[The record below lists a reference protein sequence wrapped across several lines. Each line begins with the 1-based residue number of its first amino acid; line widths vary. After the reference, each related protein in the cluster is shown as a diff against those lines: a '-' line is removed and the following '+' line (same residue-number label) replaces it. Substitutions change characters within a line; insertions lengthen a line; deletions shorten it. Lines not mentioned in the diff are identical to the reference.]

1 MCLQHTIMDF
11 FCHLFFYTKIEK
23 YCFFPINFQ
32 PVRKSARFFFFK
44 KMVFFSTEKVQT
56 LDLTLQIQRLKP
68 LSHRG
73 HFLHQFYLW
82 DKSMNFHCP
91 HTALFLF
98 FFKFPLLQQQIV
110 NFVAT
115 LSIKKKMVWGLKFIL
130 FKKHQNL
137 CLAVFRYFSIEK

>member
-1 MCLQHTIMDF
+1 
-11 FCHLFFYTKIEK
+11 
-23 YCFFPINFQ
+23 
-32 PVRKSARFFFFK
+32 
-44 KMVFFSTEKVQT
+44 MVFFSTEKVQT

-82 DKSMNFHCP
+82 DKSLNFHCP
-91 HTALFLF
+91 HTALFRV

-110 NFVAT
+110 NFDGT

-130 FKKHQNL
+130 FKKHHNL
-137 CLAVFRYFSIEK
+137 CIAVFWYFNSGEKKSGTEVNSDRSLLVVLKQGRIHDTISREG